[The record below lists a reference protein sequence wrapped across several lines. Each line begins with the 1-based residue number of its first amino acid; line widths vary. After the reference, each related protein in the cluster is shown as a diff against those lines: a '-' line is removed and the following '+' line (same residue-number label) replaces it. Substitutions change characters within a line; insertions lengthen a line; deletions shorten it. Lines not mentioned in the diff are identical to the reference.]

1 MKKICNINKFGET
14 NPKVVR
20 GGGCWYM
27 LPIFKILKL
36 SNRAS
41 NNLIPVS
48 GELKMN
54 KKIIAKPLKFV
65 YAMQQLINKY

>member
-14 NPKVVR
+14 SPKVR
-20 GGGCWYM
+20 RGGCWYM

-48 GELKMN
+48 GELKN
-54 KKIIAKPLKFV
+54 E
-65 YAMQQLINKY
+65 